1 MLCCVHELLS
11 WVDIFWTRGE
21 LGHLF
26 LAKATSGDGDE
37 GDGLTVLGTGTMWD
51 LEMKLSKNGTLIE
64 T

>member
-1 MLCCVHELLS
+1 M
-11 WVDIFWTRGE
+11 RGE

-37 GDGLTVLGTGTMWD
+37 GDGLTVLGTGIMWD
-51 LEMKLSKNGTLIE
+51 LEMKLSKNGTLFE